1 VFGEMSARD
10 DSLNLSETFLWLD
23 EDDSNNTM
31 GAFLRL
37 VWLVLK
43 SSKREPLMPYGK
55 TLELGFLGLR
65 GKHQDR
71 FYLRD
76 GMKIIYN
83 GQ

>member
-1 VFGEMSARD
+1 
-10 DSLNLSETFLWLD
+10 
-23 EDDSNNTM
+23 M